1 MKEVRRIKFT
11 GKNLN
16 DVFALPCV
24 SKIVKVKGQP
34 RLEIDE
40 TTVIDIASIGD
51 DLVEY
56 DNGEWDII
64 KPSPQ

>member
-1 MKEVRRIKFT
+1 MNTRELRLGNYVRV
-11 GKNLN
+11 G
-16 DVFALPCV
+16 D
-24 SKIVKVKGQP
+24 KIVKVNGQP

-56 DNGEWDII
+56 DNGEWDIV
-64 KPSPQ
+64 KTSHE